1 VARKRILLV
10 DDVNLFLELEKS
22 FLRREEFEIVT
33 ARNGR
38 EALAVTRD
46 KRPDLVLMDL
56 HMPEMNGDECC
67 RRIKGDAQLQ
77 AIPVVIITQ
86 GGREDELELCRKAGC
101 DAILLKPITRHDLLS
116 TVKRLLNIQDRAT
129 PRCNARLRVQYG
141 APPQELLQNYSVNL
155 STGGMFL
162 ETWQVLPLDTPITLE
177 FSLGDDRTIRC
188 QARVAWVNAPDLI
201 LKPQLPVG
209 MGLQFI
215 DIPLDQLHAIR
226 EFIEKKG
233 ISPSW

>member
-1 VARKRILLV
+1 MARKTILLA

-22 FLRREEFEIVT
+22 FLRRDEFEVLV
-33 ARNGR
+33 ARNGT
-38 EALAVTRD
+38 EALAITRD

-77 AIPVVIITQ
+77 TIPVVMITH
-86 GGREDELELCRKAGC
+86 GGREEDLVLCRKAGC
-101 DAILLKPITRHDLLS
+101 NAILLKPITRHDLLS
-116 TVKRLLNIQDRAT
+116 TVKRLLDIQDRAT
-129 PRCNARLRVQYG
+129 PRCNVRLRVHYG
-141 APPQELLQNYSVNL
+141 MPPQELLQNYSVNL

-162 ETWQVLPLDTPITLE
+162 ETWQVLPLDTPISLE
-177 FSLGDDRTIRC
+177 FSLDERQTIRC
-188 QARVAWVNAPDLI
+188 QAKVAWVNAPDLI
-201 LKPQLPVG
+201 VKPQLPVG
-209 MGLQFI
+209 MGLQFVDI
-215 DIPLDQLHAIR
+215 DLEQLHAIR

>member
-1 VARKRILLV
+1 
-10 DDVNLFLELEKS
+10 
-22 FLRREEFEIVT
+22 
-33 ARNGR
+33 
-38 EALAVTRD
+38 
-46 KRPDLVLMDL
+46 
-56 HMPEMNGDECC
+56 
-67 RRIKGDAQLQ
+67 
-77 AIPVVIITQ
+77 
-86 GGREDELELCRKAGC
+86 
-101 DAILLKPITRHDLLS
+101 
-116 TVKRLLNIQDRAT
+116 
-129 PRCNARLRVQYG
+129 LRVHYG

-162 ETWQVLPLDTPITLE
+162 ETWQALPLDTPISLE